1 MLRQTGRTVTIT
13 TTGEKVE
20 AFIPH
25 PLPPAKPPLDMARL
39 SELNA
44 RAEEA
49 LQKLNGMAS
58 LAPSVEWLVYGAVRR
73 EALLTS
79 LIEGTQATLTDLF
92 DAEADVTVSNPQD
105 VEEVTNYL
113 RALSYV
119 REQRAAP
126 NGLPISTRLLC
137 EAHRELMTGTRG
149 RTKQP
154 GEIRTS
160 QNWIGGTRPGNAVH
174 VPPPPGE
181 LAALMSDLEKFIHGP
196 ASQSPLPPLV
206 KIGLI
211 HAQFETIHPFLDGNG
226 RIGRLLIAM
235 LLEDWG
241 LLDEPLLAIST
252 YLKQHQQAYYRGLA
266 SIRSPVGSGSTP
278 SAVPKGSASRITR
291 EADNIRKDGDWEG
304 WSAFFL
310 EAVEQ
315 AAKEAVQSITALAGL
330 IREDRTRLL
339 AQPGVTPAA
348 ARLFELLPGMPRF
361 NSTQAQAKLGATAPT
376 VNAAIAVLEQAGIVV
391 EVTGRKRG
399 RVFSYAGYVQKLTG

>member
-1 MLRQTGRTVTIT
+1 MLRQIGRTVTIT
-13 TTGEKVE
+13 TTGEKVD

-39 SELNA
+39 DALNA

-49 LQKLNGMAS
+49 LQKLNGVAS

-79 LIEGTQATLTDLF
+79 LIEGTQATLSDLF
-92 DAEADVTVSNPQD
+92 DAEADVSVSNPQD

-113 RALSYV
+113 RALHYA
-119 REQRAAP
+119 REQRKAA

-181 LAALMSDLEKFIHGP
+181 LAALMGDLEKYIHGRD
-196 ASQSPLPPLV
+196 PLPPLV

-241 LLDEPLLAIST
+241 LLGEPLLAISA
-252 YLKQHQQAYYRGLA
+252 YLKQHQSEYYRGLA
-266 SIRSPVGSGSTP
+266 
-278 SAVPKGSASRITR
+278 
-291 EADNIRKDGDWEG
+291 NIRKEGDWEG
-304 WSAFFL
+304 WCAFFL
-310 EAVEQ
+310 EAIEV

-330 IREDRTRLL
+330 IAADRARLL
-339 AQPGVTPAA
+339 AQSGVTPAA

-361 NSTQAQAKLGATAPT
+361 TSAQAQARLGATAPT
-376 VNAAIAVLEQAGIVV
+376 VNAAIAVLERAGIVV
-391 EVTGRKRG
+391 EVTGKKRG
-399 RVFSYAGYVQKLTG
+399 RVFSYAGYVEKLAG